1 MGTALILLAWG
12 GDLLTEKVLPK
23 LKQI

>member
-12 GDLLTEKVLPK
+12 DDLLTEKVLPK